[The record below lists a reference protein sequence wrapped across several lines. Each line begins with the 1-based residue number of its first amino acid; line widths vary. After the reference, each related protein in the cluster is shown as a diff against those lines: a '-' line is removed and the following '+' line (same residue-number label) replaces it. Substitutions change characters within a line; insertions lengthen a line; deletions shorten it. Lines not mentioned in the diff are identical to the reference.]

1 MKLQIH
7 HPRILL
13 VLLMMIG
20 DLTTSAL
27 LLADQGEELP
37 TESARIPM
45 APISTTLSK
54 QEEQDAVNIV
64 KASRVVESVNGAR
77 IGSQTGFTGPR

>member
-37 TESARIPM
+37 TESVRIPM

-64 KASRVVESVNGAR
+64 KASRWWKA
-77 IGSQTGFTGPR
+77 